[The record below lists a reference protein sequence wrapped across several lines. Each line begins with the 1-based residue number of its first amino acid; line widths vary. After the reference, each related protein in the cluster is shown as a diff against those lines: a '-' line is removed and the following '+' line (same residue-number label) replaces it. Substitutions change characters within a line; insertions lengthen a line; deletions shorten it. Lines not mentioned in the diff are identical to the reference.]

1 MQFTKER
8 PATGHVFQIKRKKG
22 AVWVAKYRLP
32 DGRQVKK
39 TIGPAH
45 SGRGRPPAG
54 TYSRRTAED
63 WLRDVLQQAEAK
75 TLPGTACPTV
85 TFEQAAREWL
95 RFVAEERAC
104 KPSTVRSYR
113 SSVEGQLIPAFG
125 QWRLEDITARDL
137 ERWRATLTTSPRTKN
152 KLLTELYG
160 IFKRAQKVYGL
171 PRNPAAEVDKLRERR
186 QIDLEVLS
194 PDEIHALCRAAAT
207 DQDAALFLTAA
218 FTGLRRGE
226 LIALRWRDVDF
237 TASRIRVVRSLSA
250 GELSTPKNDK
260 TRSVPMAREV
270 ATVLARLG
278 QRGHHT
284 ADDDLAF
291 PGTFGGF
298 LDADA
303 LSRRYGKALER
314 AGLRRLR
321 FHDLRHTFG
330 TAMIAKADI
339 VRVQEWMG
347 HADIQTTRR
356 YLHYRPR
363 PDDVEL
369 ADAAFATERVPAAA

>member
-22 AVWVAKYRLP
+22 PVWVAKYRLP

-39 TIGPAH
+39 TIGLAH
-45 SGRGRPPAG
+45 TGRGRPPAG

-75 TLPGTACPTV
+75 TLPGTACPGV

-113 SSVEGQLIPAFG
+113 SSVEARLIPAFG
-125 QWRLEDITARDL
+125 EWRLEDITARDL
-137 ERWRATLTTSPRTKN
+137 ERWRATLLTSPRTKN

-186 QIDLEVLS
+186 RIDLEVLS
-194 PDEIHALCRAAAT
+194 PEEIHALCRAAT
-207 DQDAALFLTAA
+207 SQQDAAIFLTAA

-237 TASRIRVVRSLSA
+237 TASRVRVVCSVSA
-250 GELSTPKNDK
+250 GQLSTPKNDK

-270 ATVLARLG
+270 AGALAQLG
-278 QRGHHT
+278 QRGRFT
-284 ADDDLAF
+284 GDDDLVF
-291 PGTFGGF
+291 PGTF
-298 LDADA
+298 
-303 LSRRYGKALER
+303 RRPPRRRRAQPAVRQGAR
-314 AGLRRLR
+314 AGGSATPPLPRPAAHLRDRDDR
-321 FHDLRHTFG
+321 EGRH
-330 TAMIAKADI
+330 
-339 VRVQEWMG
+339 
-347 HADIQTTRR
+347 
-356 YLHYRPR
+356 RPR
-363 PDDVEL
+363 PGVDGSRRHPDHPPL
-369 ADAAFATERVPAAA
+369 PALPPAPR